1 MILRDC
7 ELDVNICIGTSSNC
21 LQGKVTKLIN
31 FSCRELTKEGLDVS
45 CEESFSFFSFE
56 VKKNSVVL
64 TEKYLV

>member
-45 CEESFSFFSFE
+45 CEESFSFFF
-56 VKKNSVVL
+56 V
-64 TEKYLV
+64 